1 MYTPMWMD
9 YDKITD
15 DLAYIGNGTTLQ
27 FTVSLSRRDKRTNER
42 VSFHNEFGYMKN
54 GYKVN
59 SIKRN
64 YSASLIINNYLTKTY
79 VMIGINDIIL
89 ARLRLQQVA
98 KWFQTQTCFG
108 IKNDKLYITRQQRP
122 VVIDALS
129 ENKWI
134 EFLPTV
140 ITREDGTQIQGVSMN
155 LYNETAVE
163 VTIDNFFGMKYII
176 DTIDI
181 ISLANQMINYLGRPE
196 FGTNYTD
203 LSRIDEPDNSYQH
216 PPNKK
221 GGFFSQ

>member
-1 MYTPMWMD
+1 MYTPMWIE

-15 DLAYIGNGTTLQ
+15 DLIYIGNSTVLQ

-42 VSFHNEFGYMKN
+42 VSFHKEFGYMKN

-64 YSASLIINNYLTKTY
+64 YSCSLIINNYITKTY

-89 ARLRLQQVA
+89 ARLRLQQVE
-98 KWFQTQTCFG
+98 KWFQTCFG
-108 IKNDKLYITRQQRP
+108 IKNDKLYVTRQQKP
-122 VVIDALS
+122 VVIDSLS

-140 ITREDGTQIQGVSMN
+140 ITREDGTQIQGVNMN
-155 LYNETAVE
+155 LYNETVVE
-163 VTIDNFFGMKYII
+163 ITIDNFFGMKYII

-181 ISLANQMINYLGRPE
+181 ISLANQMINYLGRPQ

-203 LSRIDEPDNSYQH
+203 LSRMDEPDNNYQH
-216 PPNKK
+216 SSNKK

>member
-1 MYTPMWMD
+1 MYTPMWIE

-15 DLAYIGNGTTLQ
+15 DLMYIGNSTVLQ

-42 VSFHNEFGYMKN
+42 VSFHKEFGYMKN

-64 YSASLIINNYLTKTY
+64 YSCSLIINNYITKTY

-89 ARLRLQQVA
+89 TRLRLQQVE
-98 KWFQTQTCFG
+98 KWFQTCFG
-108 IKNDKLYITRQQRP
+108 IKNDKLYVTRQQKP
-122 VVIDALS
+122 VVIDSLS

-140 ITREDGTQIQGVSMN
+140 ITREDGTQIQGVNMN
-155 LYNETAVE
+155 LYNETVVE
-163 VTIDNFFGMKYII
+163 ITIDNFFGMKYII

-181 ISLANQMINYLGRPE
+181 ISLANQMINYLGRPQ

-203 LSRIDEPDNSYQH
+203 LSRMDETDNNYQH
-216 PPNKK
+216 SSNKK